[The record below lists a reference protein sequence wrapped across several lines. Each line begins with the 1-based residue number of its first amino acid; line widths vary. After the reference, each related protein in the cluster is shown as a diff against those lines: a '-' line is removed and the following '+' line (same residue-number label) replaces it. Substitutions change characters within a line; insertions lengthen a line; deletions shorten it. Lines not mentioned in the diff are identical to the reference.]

1 MNQLRH
7 FRRLM
12 DITQEELEGRSGV
25 AQSLIS
31 KIERD
36 RVVLTPAMKEARKH
50 IAAALGLDVAL
61 LFGEMEDKT

>member
-7 FRRLM
+7 FRRVI
-12 DITQEELEGRSGV
+12 DVTQEELEVRSGV

-36 RVVLTPAMKEARKH
+36 HAMLTPAVREARRR
-50 IAAALGLDVAL
+50 IAAALGMSTAT
-61 LFGEMEDKT
+61 LFGETQDKP